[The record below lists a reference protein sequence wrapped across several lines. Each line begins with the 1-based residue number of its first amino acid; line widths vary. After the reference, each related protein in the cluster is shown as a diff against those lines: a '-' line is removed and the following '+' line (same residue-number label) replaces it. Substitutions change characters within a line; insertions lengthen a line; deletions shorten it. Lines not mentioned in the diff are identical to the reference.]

1 MRQKNIDRN
10 KMAKHLL
17 KTLILGLFLIL
28 SAQAY
33 AQRDLIITQAGE
45 EIRCKILDETPTR
58 FIYAYLGPKKK
69 VLRNEIFKN
78 LVTSFKY
85 NHYDND
91 ILINPKLE
99 TKNKNTASPRVDT
112 RKGSEAKKISK
123 KEAKR
128 MRQAEEQAAK
138 SEAKKE
144 DLKKET
150 PKTKEPSK
158 KEIEQKKEE
167 LVKAEPI
174 KKESE
179 AAKPAVEIAKKT
191 EPELIKKAEPAV
203 KEAISAKQTEDKAIT
218 QEKALEPKVEPI
230 KVAAEETIK
239 ETEKKVEVVA
249 EKPKKIED
257 KAIAEVEKPKKETTE
272 KSPFAEPEAKSEFKN
287 YLKYRV
293 GFKGG
298 LGNIITKTTD
308 TSPFGLFKEKLNRGR
323 TFGADAAY
331 FITDNFGMGVT
342 FTNYQ
347 ASNKNTNFDYP
358 NLFTGETIKA
368 GSLNSRVSHKFV
380 GPTLLYRK
388 PIDFKTF
395 AIITISPGM
404 HLYTD
409 KGQTNAAN
417 YKFTGQGF
425 GGAATLGL
433 DFLLGNDIYGRD
445 IILSLEGGY
454 NYGQI
459 TALNDGTGA
468 GTKNIATPIN
478 LNRLDFTIGLRFTRF
493 PAYLR

>member
-1 MRQKNIDRN
+1 
-10 KMAKHLL
+10 MAKHLL
-17 KTLILGLFLIL
+17 KTLILGLFLII
-28 SAQAY
+28 SACSY

-85 NHYDND
+85 NHYDTD
-91 ILINPKLE
+91 ILINPKLD

-112 RKGSEAKKISK
+112 RKSSNSNNSQKDSKKSKKEEPAPKIESKKESSK
-123 KEAKR
+123 KEAAKV
-128 MRQAEEQAAK
+128 MEQ
-138 SEAKKE
+138 
-144 DLKKET
+144 T
-150 PKTKEPSK
+150 
-158 KEIEQKKEE
+158 KKEE
-167 LVKAEPI
+167 QQAVKKELALKEKLVKEEVA
-174 KKESE
+174 
-179 AAKPAVEIAKKT
+179 KT
-191 EPELIKKAEPAV
+191 ESQKEAEIENPAIDTVKKIEPKLIKKAEPV
-203 KEAISAKQTEDKAIT
+203 TKEVVSSKRVE
-218 QEKALEPKVEPI
+218 EKTSTPEKLLEPKTEPI
-230 KVAAEETIK
+230 NAAAEIGTNAS
-239 ETEKKVEVVA
+239 EKKVEVIA
-249 EKPKKIED
+249 EKPKKQEE
-257 KAIAEVEKPKKETTE
+257 KVMAEVEKSKKEAIE

-293 GFKGG
+293 GIKGG
-298 LGNIITKTTD
+298 LGNIITKSTD

-358 NLFTGETIKA
+358 NLFTGEAIKA
-368 GSLNSRVSHKFV
+368 GSLDSRVSHKFV